1 MKLDMIVVLAHL
13 AQIVQSW
20 QFTLSDDS
28 FKVVSKFIGNLVR
41 DGIESEKS
49 DFFDT
54 LLLRMEI
61 KSETNLFGEIA
72 LQVSP
77 AALMTMDCSYLRKE
91 KIQQRFSMIIVTVDD
106 NDGVNFSITLT
117 SV

>member
-1 MKLDMIVVLAHL
+1 MIAVLAHL
-13 AQIVQSW
+13 AHIVQSC
-20 QFTLSDDS
+20 QFAPSSDS
-28 FKVVSKFIGNLVR
+28 SKIVSNFIGNLVR
-41 DGIESEKS
+41 DAIVSEKS
-49 DFFDT
+49 EFFDI

-106 NDGVNFSITLT
+106 YDGVNISITLT
-117 SV
+117 SG